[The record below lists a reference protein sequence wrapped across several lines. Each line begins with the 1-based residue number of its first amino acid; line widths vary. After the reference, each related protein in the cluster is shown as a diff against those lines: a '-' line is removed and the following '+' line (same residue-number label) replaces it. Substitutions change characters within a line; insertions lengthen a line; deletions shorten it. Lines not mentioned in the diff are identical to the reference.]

1 MAEHPVKPGNPASKK
16 ITQNRVRMV
25 LTIDDH
31 RNNEKFRLMHP
42 DVVFEGYSKPKKK
55 KAHKLH
61 SVHKHSHH
69 VKTKHIPR
77 SSVPNGHAAAGH
89 AAVPIGDDA
98 LHDFLHDEHE
108 GENDSEEQS
117 GSGDDFL
124 FHELMNEDFD
134 LDLDD
139 QHFSGAYPESNGNSD
154 GSVTHD
160 EVDSMPAP
168 TNLSVASLTLEPQI
182 DSGDGIPTYVASLL
196 FSTFGNDSE
205 YEVRI
210 MKQ

>member
-1 MAEHPVKPGNPASKK
+1 LAEQPPRAGNPASKK
-16 ITQNRVRMV
+16 IIQNRARMV

-42 DVVFEGYSKPKKK
+42 DVIFEGYSKPKKK

-61 SVHKHSHH
+61 SVHKHNHH
-69 VKTKHIPR
+69 IKTKHIPHGN
-77 SSVPNGHAAAGH
+77 VPNGHAAAGNVP
-89 AAVPIGDDA
+89 VPIGDDDF
-98 LHDFLHDEHE
+98 HDFLHDEHE
-108 GENDSEEQS
+108 GENGSEDQVE
-117 GSGDDFL
+117 GGDDFL

-134 LDLDD
+134 LALDD
-139 QHFSGAYPESNGNSD
+139 QHFGGGYPESNGNSD
-154 GSVTHD
+154 GSVSHD
-160 EVDSMPAP
+160 ESDSMPAP

-182 DSGDGIPTYVASLL
+182 SSGDGIPTYVASLL